1 MPQFN
6 ARQSHGFGNF
16 LFSLPR
22 VGVGQGAAATQAKR
36 GGFTLIGLLV
46 VIAILAALLLPALA
60 RAKAKAHQQK
70 CASNQYQI
78 GLAYTMYVNEN
89 DDFYTRSTMAGPP
102 SGDNAEPARIT
113 DPSPRPS
120 GGR

>member
-36 GGFTLIGLLV
+36 GGFTLIELLV
-46 VIAILAALLLPALA
+46 GIAIIAILAALLLPALA

-89 DDFYTRSTMAGPP
+89 DDFYPVHDGWASF
-102 SGDNAEPARIT
+102 
-113 DPSPRPS
+113 
-120 GGR
+120 GG